1 MTAPPFEALA
11 ARARA
16 LASGSGHRVIIGIA
30 GAPGAGKSTLAAALS
45 SALGA
50 PLVPMDGFH
59 LSNASLIARGRLEQK
74 GAPDTFDAL
83 GYADLLRRLRSGEA
97 VSAPIFDRSI
107 EEPVPDAI
115 MIDAGAPIV
124 LTEGNYLL
132 LDDGAWAAVQG
143 LLDECWFI
151 SVDEDVRL
159 DRLTARHI
167 AFGRSPAAA
176 RERALVG
183 SDADNARL
191 IAPTSSRADLIVTV
205 LASGVPEPSLDAI
218 LAITIADGS
227 YDLDVARHAALLRF
241 VHAPAIFTSASGD
254 VAHPVFAHLA
264 NQGGLGITFEDLLT
278 AVGASAAD
286 GVVIG
291 SGTFDFH
298 RTITVGASYVV
309 RASVIGVE
317 RKHGRR
323 MGHFDAMTIQ
333 FDLVDSD
340 GRLVVTMTEVYII
353 PRRSS
358 LAPVEAPV
366 SPSPAASASTAGSGG
381 GYPVGPISG
390 EDIFGIVEVMGDTN
404 PIHRDEAVAI
414 ASGFRGIV
422 NQAPANLAYVL
433 NAMAVERGSLSDLR
447 HVAFTFRDAVVEG
460 DRLEVLLTR
469 EVGPGREVIA
479 AELIIAGG
487 SVAVL
492 CRAEFEPPA

>member
-1 MTAPPFEALA
+1 VTSPSLAALT
-11 ARARA
+11 ARARV
-16 LASGSGHRVIIGIA
+16 LADDRGHRVIIGIA

-59 LSNASLIARGRLEQK
+59 LRNAELISRGRLEQK

-83 GYADLLRRLRSGEA
+83 GYVDLLTRLRAGVA
-97 VSAPIFDRSI
+97 VAAPVFDRAI

-115 MIDAGAPIV
+115 IIDASAPIV

-132 LDDGAWAAVQG
+132 LDDGPWTAVRD
-143 LLDECWFI
+143 LLDEVWFI

-167 AFGRSPAAA
+167 AFGRSPTAA

-183 SDADNARL
+183 SDAHNARL
-191 IAPTSSRADLIVTV
+191 IAPTASRADLIVTV
-205 LASGVPEPSLDAI
+205 LASGVPVPSLDAI
-218 LAITIADGS
+218 LAITISDGS
-227 YDLDVARHAALLRF
+227 YDLDVARHAQLLRHI
-241 VHAPAIFTSASGD
+241 HAPAMFTSATGD

-264 NQGGLGITFEDLLT
+264 NQGGLGITFEDLMA

-298 RTITVGASYVV
+298 RPITVGASYVV

-323 MGHFDAMTIQ
+323 MGPFDAITLQ
-333 FDLVDSD
+333 FDLVDVD
-340 GRLVVTMTEVYII
+340 GRLVVTMTEVYIV
-353 PRRSS
+353 PRRSAAAS
-358 LAPVEAPV
+358 SPSAPTSVVAAA
-366 SPSPAASASTAGSGG
+366 SPAAG
-381 GYPVGPISG
+381 GYPVGPITG
-390 EDIFGIVEVMGDTN
+390 EDILGIVDVMGDTN

-433 NAMAVERGSLSDLR
+433 NAMAVERGNLDGLQ
-447 HVAFTFRDAVVEG
+447 HVAFTFRDAVIEG
-460 DRLEVLLTR
+460 DRLDVLLTR
-469 EVGPGREVIA
+469 DVAPDREVIA
-479 AELIIAGG
+479 AELVIAGG

-492 CRAEFEPPA
+492 CRAEFELPATD